1 MEKLWLDQNFKPLPS
16 LEHNSTFYSHI
27 PPSKKAPNPYY
38 VFLLLLVPQE
48 K

>member
-16 LEHNSTFYSHI
+16 LEHTTFYSYIH
-27 PPSKKAPNPYY
+27 PSKKAPNPYY